1 METTRRGLAPALR
14 GRRLVRAVV
23 RNPALRWPVR
33 LPHAIRGQRFG
44 AVERRA
50 KYLLLPLQTGGLV
63 IHLGMSGHLRLVSS
77 TAPAGK
83 HDHVDLVLDDNRAVR
98 LSDPRRFGSLH
109 WQPHPLREHWLLRDL
124 GPEPLSAQ
132 FNGPYLAARARGRR
146 VAVKALVMDAKVVVG
161 VGNIYAN
168 EALFLAGIR
177 PRIAARR
184 ISPARL
190 AGLADAI
197 KATLRRAIES
207 GGTTLR
213 DFAAADGRPGYFA
226 QELAVYGRGGE
237 PCRRCGSR
245 LREVRDHSRS
255 TVYCPACQH

>member
-33 LPHAIRGQRFG
+33 LPRGIRGQRFG

-63 IHLGMSGHLRLVSS
+63 IHLGMSGHLRLVLA
-77 TAPAGK
+77 TTPARK
-83 HDHVDLVLDDNRAVR
+83 HDHVDLVLDDDRAVR
-98 LSDPRRFGSLH
+98 LSDPRRFGSVH
-109 WQPHPLREHWLLRDL
+109 WQPHPLREHWLLSDL

-132 FNGPYLAARARGRR
+132 FNGEYLAARARGRR
-146 VAVKALVMDAKVVVG
+146 GAVKSLVMDAKVVVG

-184 ISPARL
+184 ISPARFG
-190 AGLADAI
+190 GLADAI
-197 KATLRRAIES
+197 KATLQRAIEN

-213 DFAAADGRPGYFA
+213 DFAGADGRPGYFA

-237 PCRRCGSR
+237 PCRRCRAR
-245 LREVRDHSRS
+245 LTEVRSGGRS
-255 TVYCPACQH
+255 TVYCPVCQH